1 MANLILI
8 NTLRLSEEELEAI
21 ERMSSL
27 NYTKRQMAMYLDKSY
42 KEFLSAVEV
51 LNSEVAYR
59 ISKGKLEADFKIQD
73 KLLENA
79 KSGNITAI
87 QMFDK
92 FRFDNEIENIKARI
106 LYGEEN

>member
-8 NTLRLSEEELEAI
+8 NVLKLSDEELEAI
-21 ERMSSL
+21 ERMASL

-42 KEFLSAVEV
+42 REFTKACEV
-51 LNSEVAYR
+51 PNSEILYR

-79 KSGNITAI
+79 ESGNITAI
-87 QMFDK
+87 QIFDK
-92 FRFDNEIENIKARI
+92 FRQNTEVENIKARI
-106 LYGEEN
+106 IYGEEN